1 MSNATAGATGFMKD
15 PQGRLVPVSTIR
27 PIDLERDHL
36 VQKIVAR
43 GRKVSADLTEFKA
56 DTFGDIQAFV
66 ELSAE
71 QYGAKVGGKKGNV
84 SLLSF
89 DGRYKVSRAIND
101 NIVFDERLQ
110 AAKALIDQCLVSWTE
125 NASPEIR
132 VIVDRAFEVDKAGD
146 VNIGRVLALRRV
158 EINDPRWKQAM
169 RAISES
175 IQVVGSRSYVRLYER
190 VGDTDQYKQIPLDIA
205 GA

>member
-1 MSNATAGATGFMKD
+1 MSNSTAVQDGFMKD

-36 VQKIVAR
+36 VQQIVAR

-89 DGRYKVSRAIND
+89 DGRHKVLRAIND

-110 AAKALIDQCLVSWTE
+110 AAKTLIDQCLVSWTE

-158 EINDPRWKQAM
+158 EINDPRWKEAM

>member
-1 MSNATAGATGFMKD
+1 MSTTTVPDGYKRD
-15 PQGRLVPVSTIR
+15 PHGRLVPVSAIR
-27 PIDLERDHL
+27 AIDLERDDL

-132 VIVDRAFEVDKAGD
+132 AIVDRAFEVDKAGD

-158 EINDPRWKQAM
+158 EINDPRWKEAM
-169 RAISES
+169 RAIGES

-190 VGDTDQYKQIPLDIA
+190 IGDTDQYKQIPLDIA